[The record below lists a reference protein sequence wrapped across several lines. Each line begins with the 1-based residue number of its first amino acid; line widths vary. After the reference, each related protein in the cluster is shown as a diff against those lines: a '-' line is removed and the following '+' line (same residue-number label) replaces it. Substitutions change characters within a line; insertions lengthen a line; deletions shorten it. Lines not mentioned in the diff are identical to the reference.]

1 MIAIGCQRNSN
12 RRNNNYDEIK
22 KREFV
27 QKVKHEIFG
36 MLPNKTVPHK
46 KLKKSISCENV
57 INSSSNR
64 NRTQLNFS
72 NDVRNE
78 ITKMLTGKLPCN
90 IKPKESIHNVDT
102 TKKNQYGK
110 TYKYNN
116 DNFNM
121 KNDFESIGAKCD
133 NFQTK
138 LKLFSL

>member
-12 RRNNNYDEIK
+12 KKNNDYDEIK
-22 KREFV
+22 KKELV

-36 MLPNKTVPHK
+36 MLSHKAISNK
-46 KLKKSISCENV
+46 KLKKSISCEDV
-57 INSSSNR
+57 INSSHR
-64 NRTQLNFS
+64 NGTQHNFS
-72 NDVRNE
+72 NNVRNE
-78 ITKMLTGKLPCN
+78 ITKMLNGKLPCN

-102 TKKNQYGK
+102 IKKNETRK
-110 TYKYNN
+110 MYKYNN

-121 KNDFESIGAKCD
+121 TNDFESIGAKCD

>member
-78 ITKMLTGKLPCN
+78 ITKMLNGKLPCN
-90 IKPKESIHNVDT
+90 IKPKESIVDNV
-102 TKKNQYGK
+102 KRNEFGK
-110 TYKYNN
+110 IYKSN
-116 DNFNM
+116 DNNFNI
-121 KNDFESIGAKCD
+121 KNDFESIGTKCD

>member
-46 KLKKSISCENV
+46 KMKKSISCENV

-78 ITKMLTGKLPCN
+78 ITKMLNGKLPCN
-90 IKPKESIHNVDT
+90 IKPKESIVDNV
-102 TKKNQYGK
+102 KRNEFGK
-110 TYKYNN
+110 IYKSN
-116 DNFNM
+116 DNNFNI

>member
-1 MIAIGCQRNSN
+1 MIAIGCQRNFN
-12 RRNNNYDEIK
+12 RKNNNYDEIK

-36 MLPNKTVPHK
+36 MLSNKTVPHK

-57 INSSSNR
+57 INSSDR

-78 ITKMLTGKLPCN
+78 ITKMLNGKLPCN
-90 IKPKESIHNVDT
+90 IKPKESIVDNV
-102 TKKNQYGK
+102 KRNEFGK
-110 TYKYNN
+110 IYKSN
-116 DNFNM
+116 DNNFNI

>member
-12 RRNNNYDEIK
+12 RRNNNYEEMK

-36 MLPNKTVPHK
+36 MLSNKTVPHK
-46 KLKKSISCENV
+46 KLKKSISCENI
-57 INSSSNR
+57 INSSDR

-78 ITKMLTGKLPCN
+78 ITKMLNGKLPCN
-90 IKPKESIHNVDT
+90 IKPKESIHNVDNV
-102 TKKNQYGK
+102 KKNEFGK
-110 TYKYNN
+110 IYKYNN

-121 KNDFESIGAKCD
+121 KNNFESIGAKCD